1 MCNERQVC
9 RVVGNRLI
17 CDRQKGSMNDSPLMN
32 QGTNCTLKAIL
43 GRCVAGLQDK
53 ATVQTKSKQK
63 LDFKIC
69 GMDEL

>member
-17 CDRQKGSMNDSPLMN
+17 CDRQKGSMNDSPLLN